1 METKKVIRQQVYRAR
16 KCMEHSD
23 WQEKTE
29 RIASVVI
36 SHPFFLE
43 ATDIYSYVDYQ
54 NEAGTR
60 KIMEEA
66 WNLGKYVWVPK
77 VTDKTMRFGCINS
90 FRELKP
96 GAYGIL
102 EPEILSETICDKECS
117 EEYTEEYHQTRS
129 DSKDARCNLMIIPG
143 VAFDLN
149 RGRVGYGGGY
159 YDRYLSEHSDIH
171 TIAIA
176 FDFQIFPEVP
186 GEIHDIK
193 PELLITETR
202 VIQ

>member
-1 METKKVIRQQVYRAR
+1 METKKAIRQQVYRAR

-23 WQEKTE
+23 WQEKTDH
-29 RIASVVI
+29 IASAVI

-43 ATDIYSYVDYQ
+43 ATDLYSYVDYQ

-66 WNLGKYVWVPK
+66 WKLGKRVWVPK
-77 VTDKTMRFGCINS
+77 VVGKTMRFGCINS
-90 FRELKP
+90 FQELRP
-96 GAYGIL
+96 GAHGIL
-102 EPEILSETICDKECS
+102 EPEILSET
-117 EEYTEEYHQTRS
+117 S
-129 DSKDARCNLMIIPG
+129 DSKDTRCNLMIMPG

-193 PELLITETR
+193 PKVLITETR

>member
-1 METKKVIRQQVYRAR
+1 METKKEIRQQVYRAR
-16 KCMEHSD
+16 KGMEHAD
-23 WQEKTE
+23 WQERTDC
-29 RIASVVI
+29 IASAVI

-66 WNLGKYVWVPK
+66 WKLGKRVWVPK
-77 VTDKTMRFGCINS
+77 VTGRIMHFGCIDS
-90 FRELKP
+90 FQKLKP
-96 GAYGIL
+96 GAHGIP
-102 EPEILSETICDKECS
+102 EPEILVKASDPEDGRCS
-117 EEYTEEYHQTRS
+117 
-129 DSKDARCNLMIIPG
+129 LMIMPG
-143 VAFDLN
+143 VAFDTD

-159 YDRYLSEHSDIH
+159 YDRYLSEHTDIH

-176 FDFQIFPEVP
+176 FEFQIFPKVP
-186 GEIHDIK
+186 GEVHDIK
-193 PELLITETR
+193 PEVLITETR